1 MLRPRATTL
10 APSAARSSTIA
21 RPRPPEAPVTSPDLL
36 AQLLIPS
43 SLRGRGGVRWA
54 GSGGRLNDS
63 QRCLRLG
70 GADGDDVTAGQAGV
84 IGGVGDDDGT
94 TDSVEFAASSGF
106 GHYQYLSRH

>member
-36 AQLLIPS
+36 AQLLIPC

-84 IGGVGDDDGT
+84 SGGRGGARVTNDAVD
-94 TDSVEFAASSGF
+94 V
-106 GHYQYLSRH
+106 